1 MTARQYGDVELYR
14 RLLRQARPYWP
25 HVAGFMALDLLG
37 VPLHLLMPV
46 PLKIVVDNIVGGQP
60 LPGFLTAVL
69 PGSVLHSEWALLVVV
84 CGLAVLLTLLV
95 YGQSLAG
102 WLLQIYT
109 GERLTMELRARL
121 FQHLQRLSLAYHDA
135 RGTSDSTYRVTYDAA
150 SIQAV
155 VVGGIAP
162 FLREGA
168 MLAGTLYV
176 TIRIDWQLAL
186 VAMGISPVLCVLANA
201 CRNRLSRKWPVVKEL
216 DSAAMAVVQEVL
228 SAARVVKAFGR
239 EGYEQKRF
247 LSHSQKRMRGE
258 IQVAWIEGGFDLL
271 VAVTLAVG
279 TALTLFIGVLHI
291 RSGLLTLGALLM
303 VVAYLAELYE
313 PLTSVSKRIGE
324 LQSSLA
330 SADRV
335 FSVLDMATEVPEKPV
350 SRPFVRAAGAVEF
363 RHVWF
368 AYDGVNPVLRDIS
381 FRVGPGTR
389 VGVLGTTGAGKTTLM
404 NLLLRFYDPTRG
416 GVLVDGLDVRDYRLA
431 DLRNQFSL
439 VLQEP
444 VLFSTTIA
452 ENIAYGRPGATQA
465 EIVEACKAANAH
477 DFVRR
482 LPQGYETQVGERG
495 LSLSGGERQRIAL
508 ARAFLRNAPILL
520 LDEPTSSVD
529 MRTES
534 GILDAMERLMRGR
547 TSFTIAH
554 RLNTLAHC
562 DVRLELE
569 HGGLTSI
576 TPRVP
581 TEVS

>member
-313 PLTSVSKRIGE
+313 PLTSISKRIGE

-477 DFVRR
+477 DFVSR

>member
-1 MTARQYGDVELYR
+1 MAARQYGDLELYR
-14 RLLRQARPYWP
+14 RLLRQARSYWP
-25 HVAGFMALDLLG
+25 HIAGFVLLDLLG

-46 PLKIVVDNIVGGQP
+46 PLKIVVDNIVGRQP
-60 LPGFLTAVL
+60 LPAFLTAVL
-69 PGSVLHSEWALLVVV
+69 PGAVLHSAWALLAVV

-102 WLLQIYT
+102 WLLQIFT

-135 RGTSDSTYRVTYDAA
+135 KGTSDSTYRVAYDAA
-150 SIQAV
+150 SIQAI

-162 FLREGA
+162 FLRDGA
-168 MLAGTLYV
+168 MLAGTLYI
-176 TIRIDWQLAL
+176 TARIDWQLAL
-186 VAMGISPVLCVLANA
+186 VALGISPILCVLANA
-201 CRNRLSRKWPVVKEL
+201 CRNRLSRKWPIVKEL
-216 DSAAMAVVQEVL
+216 DSAAMGIVQEVL
-228 SAARVVKAFGR
+228 GAARVVKAFGR

-258 IQVAWIEGGFDLL
+258 IQLAWIEGGFDLL

-279 TALTLFIGVLHI
+279 TAVALFIGVLHI
-291 RSGLLTLGALLM
+291 RSGLLTLGALL
-303 VVAYLAELYE
+303 VVMAYLAELYE
-313 PLTSVSKRIGE
+313 PLTSISKKIGE

-335 FSVLDMATEVPEKPV
+335 FSVLDMAPEVPETPV
-350 SRPFVRAAGAVEF
+350 ARPLVRAAGAVEF
-363 RHVWF
+363 HHVWF
-368 AYDGVNPVLRDIS
+368 AYDGINPVLRDIS
-381 FRVGPGTR
+381 FQIGPGTR
-389 VGVLGTTGAGKTTLM
+389 VGVLGATGAGKTTLL

-416 GVLVDGLDVRDYRLA
+416 RVLVDGLDARDYRLA

-444 VLFSTTIA
+444 VLFSTTIG
-452 ENIAYGRPGATQA
+452 ENIAYGRPSATQA
-465 EIVEACKAANAH
+465 EIVEAAEAANAH
-477 DFVRR
+477 DFVAR
-482 LPQGYETQVGERG
+482 LPHGYETQVGERG

-508 ARAFLRNAPILL
+508 ARAFLRNAPVLL

-529 MRTES
+529 AQTES
-534 GILDAMERLMRGR
+534 GILDAMERLMSGR

-562 DVRLELE
+562 DVLLEL
-569 HGGLTSI
+569 HYGGLTSI
-576 TPRVP
+576 MPKTHS
-581 TEVS
+581 EVS